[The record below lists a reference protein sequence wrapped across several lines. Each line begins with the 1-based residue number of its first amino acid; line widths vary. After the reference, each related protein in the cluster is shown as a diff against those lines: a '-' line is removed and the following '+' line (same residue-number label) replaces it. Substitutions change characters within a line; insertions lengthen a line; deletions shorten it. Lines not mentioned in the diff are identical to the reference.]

1 MSKRKLLSVLVGA
14 ASVLLL
20 STTASA
26 YHLGETHHN
35 GGGMGM
41 GGGWFGFVMMF
52 LWSLVLV
59 AIVVGV
65 LYWVFGQRK
74 ESESDATEILR
85 ERYARGE
92 IDEEEFR
99 ERKRSLTEG

>member
-1 MSKRKLLSVLVGA
+1 MFS
-14 ASVLLL
+14 L

-26 YHLGETHHN
+26 YHMGETHHHN
-35 GGGMGM
+35 GGMGM

-52 LWSLVLV
+52 LWTVVLV
-59 AIVVGV
+59 AAVVGV
-65 LYWVFGQRK
+65 LYWASGGRK
-74 ESESDATEILR
+74 ESESDAMGILR